1 MRIVN
6 ETSFLIESRK
16 VKQFLEKVIP
26 NEAKQASKVGGAG
39 SFFLFDYDPSLM
51 SVHNTSS
58 PNDVDIFVCAEYGET
73 SEEFTNFV
81 DAVVANAE
89 RRGYAITDQRTHS
102 NIYVYKDTPILITD
116 IYVNGIEVHISF
128 VQCPK
133 DREVLTVVD
142 RFDLDIVRVVYD
154 LRRRQTLPRSPAIA
168 SAIRSRVLSV
178 IDFTFQYGAPTNFE
192 KRKVLSTLSRMRKFH
207 QRGFEIGNLPRL
219 LKRTIVET
227 RSTRQAIQERELQ
240 SIDPTFE
247 RRPVGWPTVEAQV
260 LMRTAFRELTAHISP
275 RLKRRARVGAIGFH
289 PFAYVLGSTDEHVIN
304 IADRVR
310 ENQVVFQTDVPEKT
324 WLDVFICTQGDRESF
339 HTFVRSFISSA
350 YGGRPPPETTLTA
363 RYNEHVMGLSP
374 YMETVGINFHKNV
387 GGTAKLNYRFVHLP
401 HPMMVDDLMNKQIFS
416 FYKVKYN
423 IDEAEFEQ
431 SPSAIAAFRTGL
443 VECGKFQFEL
453 LGPSVSDIKL
463 FSIILD
469 DMQFYFRRGWDF
481 IQYPTLE
488 WGHN

>member
-39 SFFLFDYDPSLM
+39 SFFLFDYDPTLM

-81 DAVVANAE
+81 DAVAANAE

-102 NIYVYKDTPILITD
+102 NMYVYKDTPILITD

-133 DREVLTVVD
+133 DREVWTVVD
-142 RFDLDIVRVVYD
+142 RFDLDIVRV
-154 LRRRQTLPRSPAIA
+154 R
-168 SAIRSRVLSV
+168 
-178 IDFTFQYGAPTNFE
+178 YGAPTNFE

-219 LKRTIVET
+219 LKSTTVDT

-240 SIDPTFE
+240 SNDPIIE
-247 RRPVGWPTVEAQV
+247 RRPVGWGTVEAQV
-260 LMRTAFRELTAHISP
+260 LMEIAFRELTAHISP

-289 PFAYVLGSTDEHVIN
+289 PFAYVLGSTDEHVIE

-339 HTFVRSFISSA
+339 HSFVRSFISSA
-350 YGGRPPPETTLTA
+350 YGSRPPPETTVIG
-363 RYNEHVMGLSP
+363 RYNEHVVGLGPS
-374 YMETVGINFHKNV
+374 METVGINFHNNV
-387 GGTAKLNYRFVHLP
+387 GYTAKLNYRFVHLP
-401 HPMMVDDLMNKQIFS
+401 LPTMVDDLMNKQIFS

-481 IQYPTLE
+481 VQYPTLE